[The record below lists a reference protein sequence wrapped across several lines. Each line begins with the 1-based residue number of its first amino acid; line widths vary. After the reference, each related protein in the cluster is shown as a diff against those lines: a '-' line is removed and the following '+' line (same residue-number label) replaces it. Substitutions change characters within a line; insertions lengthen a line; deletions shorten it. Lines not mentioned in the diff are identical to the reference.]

1 MPLPPARR
9 CPASVAGGGGVTALP
24 VAPHP
29 VALSL
34 FYLLN
39 FCIIF
44 YRGGSC
50 AFDLSMAKRCCPRAG
65 PCHKSQP
72 LSQWQRR
79 AGDGRSHPLR
89 RGLRGSCGRCGWEAW
104 FRETEAGSGAEARCR
119 GVRHG
124 PLHTGAPWG
133 SHTGGDRQ
141 PAVGESDTARGTLWP
156 AAVPRGLFGAGG
168 SAAALASGLYC
179 VLSTWP
185 SLSPPTAAPSS
196 SPLRAKALGS
206 CLFQLE

>member
-1 MPLPPARR
+1 MPLPPCQALPSECRR
-9 CPASVAGGGGVTALP
+9 GGGVTALP

-29 VALSL
+29 MALSL

-50 AFDLSMAKRCCPRAG
+50 AFDLSMAKCCCPRAG

-133 SHTGGDRQ
+133 SHTGGTVSLRWER
-141 PAVGESDTARGTLWP
+141 VTLRGALCG
-156 AAVPRGLFGAGG
+156 PR
-168 SAAALASGLYC
+168 
-179 VLSTWP
+179 
-185 SLSPPTAAPSS
+185 LSPEACSGREGRLQPWPPVSTAS
-196 SPLRAKALGS
+196 
-206 CLFQLE
+206 